1 MPLNKKSFEILKC
14 DKINVVKPKLKEN
27 LKRSWKKSQNDV
39 EFEVLK
45 RVCPWVV
52 ERYGHLLSLSIDCN
66 KHVA

>member
-1 MPLNKKSFEILKC
+1 MPLNKKSFEVLEC

-45 RVCPWVV
+45 RVCP
-52 ERYGHLLSLSIDCN
+52 
-66 KHVA
+66 